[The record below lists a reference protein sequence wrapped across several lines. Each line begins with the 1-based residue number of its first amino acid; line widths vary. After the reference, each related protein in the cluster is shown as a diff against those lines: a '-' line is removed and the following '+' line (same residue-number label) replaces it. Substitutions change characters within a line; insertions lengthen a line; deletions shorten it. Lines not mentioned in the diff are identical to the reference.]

1 MKGRLYKRFETID
14 GLAKEFWEDMNFDE
28 FTTLWKAADLTT
40 C

>member
-28 FTTLWKAADLTT
+28 FTMSWKMTGLTV